1 MKKALLALTLV
12 LALIFA
18 AFGMAEDY
26 DDRYED
32 AWVLCQPDSYINIR
46 TFANKRSEVAGYLYS
61 GDHVLLDGATKNGY
75 YHVIVG
81 VEAGEGWI
89 KKGYVIRSKP
99 ERDGHVYPISANG
112 RVAAR
117 RTVNG
122 TRRRWMHDG
131 DEVKVYMRSE
141 EWCLTNQGFIITEC
155 IDLESRMDIDQMSDP
170 EDMTWEDEAA

>member
-1 MKKALLALTLV
+1 M
-12 LALIFA
+12 
-18 AFGMAEDY
+18 
-26 DDRYED
+26 
-32 AWVLCQPDSYINIR
+32 
-46 TFANKRSEVAGYLYS
+46 
-61 GDHVLLDGATKNGY
+61 DGVSKNGY

-89 KKGYVIRSKP
+89 KKGYVVHSKP

-141 EWCLTNQGFIITEC
+141 DWCLTNQGFIKTEC

-170 EDMTWEDEAA
+170 EDMTWEDEAAWV